1 MGIYMYIWLAYK
13 ANKFGFPLSQ
23 SHILHLQLQVTVL
36 QMYAS
41 GHRREVK

>member
-1 MGIYMYIWLAYK
+1 MGMYMYIWLAYK
-13 ANKFGFPLSQ
+13 ANKFGFTLFQ
-23 SHILHLQLQVTVL
+23 SHILHLQLQVTVS

>member
-23 SHILHLQLQVTVL
+23 SHILHLQLRVTVS